1 MRKFL
6 LASMLVSVV
15 ALSGCSVLTET
26 TTDEKEITEDFSNIS
41 IEVSYED
48 ITFYESEDDVTRVT
62 FVHPE
67 ACTTTIEVKNNTL
80 VVKEK
85 TPMFSSIGTSE
96 GKLEI
101 YLPAGEYS
109 NLDIDCASAN
119 TNISRF
125 EFESIDIDC
134 ASGNVTLD
142 DMSLNT
148 IEIDAASGDI
158 YISDVSANRIEIDT
172 ASGDINLSNV
182 ISEYMEFNTASGNV
196 TFDECDANNID
207 IDTASGDVTGT
218 LLTSK
223 DFDVDTASGSIDTP
237 NDGGNG
243 SCKIDTASG
252 DVSIRLA

>member
-15 ALSGCSVLTET
+15 ALSGCTVLTQT
-26 TTDEKEITEDFSNIS
+26 TTDEMEITKDFSNID
-41 IEVSYED
+41 IEISYED
-48 ITFYESEDDVTRVT
+48 INFYEAEDGVSRVT

-67 ACTTTIEVKNNTL
+67 GCTVTIDVEGDTL
-80 VVKEK
+80 VIKEK
-85 TPMFSSIGTSE
+85 TPVLSSIGTSE
-96 GKLEI
+96 GKLDV
-101 YLPAGEYS
+101 YLPLNEYKA
-109 NLDIDCASAN
+109 LDIDCSSAN
-119 TNISRF
+119 TNITRMDF
-125 EFESIDIDC
+125 DSIDIDC
-134 ASGNVTLD
+134 ASGNVTIE
-142 DMSLNT
+142 DMAPST
-148 IEIDAASGDI
+148 IEIDSASGDVN
-158 YISDVSANRIEIDT
+158 ISDVSANKIEIDT
-172 ASGDINLSNV
+172 ASGDIYLSDV
-182 ISEYMEFNTASGNV
+182 ISEDMEFNTASGNV

-243 SCKIDTASG
+243 SCKVDTASG